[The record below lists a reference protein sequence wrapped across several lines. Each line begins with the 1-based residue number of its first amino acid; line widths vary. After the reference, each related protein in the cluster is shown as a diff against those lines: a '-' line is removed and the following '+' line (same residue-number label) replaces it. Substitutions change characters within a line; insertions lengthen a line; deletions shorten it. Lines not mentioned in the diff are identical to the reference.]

1 MFYHTQNMQ
10 YEAKPD
16 GPDAAFARRLQEVLG
31 GKWGEITV
39 AMQYLFQGWNCK
51 LPGKYKDM
59 LLAIG
64 TEELGHVEM
73 LCTMIARLN
82 EGAPLSV
89 QEAAAKDN
97 PLLAAVFG
105 GSNPQHFIENGGGA
119 YPKDSQGTPW
129 SGAFVT
135 SSGNL
140 YADFHLNATAEMQG
154 RLQVAR
160 LWHMTDDPG
169 VKELLRFLVTRD
181 HMHQMQ
187 WLAAIQE
194 LESDGLDKV
203 PVPDAFPLSNELPDW
218 AYTFINH
225 SDGRQASDGRWAS
238 GPATDGSGQ
247 EFQYA
252 DRPPAPS
259 DDKPIPPIGDVRL
272 YGTPPATHPQGLVE
286 KVKDKIPGV

>member
-1 MFYHTQNMQ
+1 MFYHVQNMQ

-16 GPDAAFARRLQEVLG
+16 GPDAGFATEFSEVLG

-73 LCTMIARLN
+73 ITTMIARLL
-82 EGAPLSV
+82 EGAPVSV

-97 PLLAAVFG
+97 PVLAAIYG
-105 GSNPQHFIENGGGA
+105 GMNPQTLVVNGAGA
-119 YPKDSQGTPW
+119 SPQDSMGNPW

-135 SSGNL
+135 ASGNL
-140 YADFHLNATAEMQG
+140 LADFHLNATAEMQG

-160 LWHMTDDPG
+160 LWHKTDDPG
-169 VKELLRFLVTRD
+169 VHELMKFLITRD

-194 LESDGLDKV
+194 LEADGLDSI
-203 PVPDAFPLSNELPDW
+203 PVPEAFPLSEELPDW
-218 AYTFINH
+218 TYTFINH
-225 SDGRQASDGRWAS
+225 SDGRQAGDGRWAT
-238 GPATDGSGQ
+238 GEAPDGSGNSFEYLDQ
-247 EFQYA
+247 
-252 DRPPAPS
+252 PPKPS
-259 DDKPIPPIGDVRL
+259 DDKPIPPTGDPRL
-272 YGTPPATHPQGLVE
+272 YGTPPATSPQGLVG
-286 KVKDKIPGV
+286 KVRDKLT